1 MFFTS
6 SWSPNKSTPQT
17 APSEWWRLSCA
28 GYRPHGGPQPT
39 HIPCFL
45 RENLGKPGKT
55 HLENGNIIAKPS
67 WKMDEH
73 DDLPSG
79 NDEHS
84 YQT

>member
-55 HLENGNIIAKPS
+55 WENPLRKWEHHSKTQLENG
-67 WKMDEH
+67 
-73 DDLPSG
+73 
-79 NDEHS
+79 
-84 YQT
+84 